1 MRALFFTLT
10 LLSSAFITSTGYA
23 QTVTNNFPAWPSGHS
38 SVLKGEQA
46 LTLGRQCSRPSV
58 QGVDSSWTPSP
69 QIILRLELK
78 LNEYLSKH
86 YPKIRQQIQQVY
98 FQYAGL
104 KGNKR
109 KIIYIN
115 AIDQHAQ
122 NNPDWR
128 KNALVICDGG
138 EVFWGTEFDPVTER
152 FSPIHFNGSP

>member
-1 MRALFFTLT
+1 MRALFLTLT
-10 LLSSAFITSTGYA
+10 LLSSACIPTDGYA
-23 QTVTNNFPAWPSGHS
+23 QTASNNFPAWPSGHS
-38 SVLKGEQA
+38 SLLKGEQA
-46 LTLGRQCSRPSV
+46 LTLSRQCSRPSI
-58 QGVDSSWTPSP
+58 QDVDRSWTPTP
-69 QIILRLELK
+69 AVIIRLELK

-104 KGNKR
+104 KGSKR
-109 KIIYIN
+109 KIVYVN

-138 EVFWGTEFDPVTER
+138 EVFWGTEFDPVTEQ
-152 FSPIHFNGSP
+152 FSPIQFNGSP